1 MSHLSPVE
9 PDYGPDDPRSNPDLY
24 YDPFKPIKTS

>member
-9 PDYGPDDPRSNPDLY
+9 PDYGPEDPRSNADQY
-24 YDPFKPIKTS
+24 YDPFKP